1 MKSHEDTYPCGLFY
15 CKEVSRVLGFSRN
28 RVPFSKI
35 CSNAYGRQVILSN
48 AEIIDQTNVVLEVG
62 KAYSIHLKNRTEIDY
77 LERYYKGDQPILYR
91 AKKVRPEINN
101 KVVENHALEIVEHKA
116 AENFGEPVQY
126 VLKGTNETTKESK
139 SVELNDL
146 NDYNEMEA
154 KDEIDIQM
162 ARDRSICGT
171 SYKFHYNRKK
181 STPDESPYGIER
193 EDPKDTFVVYSSGV
207 GHKALFS
214 CQIRR
219 DKDNRQYFFIYTEK
233 MWYKVQNGKIVE
245 SGRNGIKRIPV
256 VEYPNNFYRLSDI
269 EIVIT
274 VLDAINKMQSDR
286 MNGIEQFVQSFIKFI
301 NCEIDDA
308 EFAKMR
314 QSGALKIKTN
324 GSKGKADAVIMSDE
338 LDQQQTQT
346 AKDDLYENMLI
357 VEGMPDRQEN
367 SGGDTGQA
375 VVMRN
380 GFYFSEKRAEISEPI
395 YKKSERE
402 SIKIVLN
409 IMRIKG
415 LTSLTLKDIEI
426 KITRSK
432 MDNMAVKAQVFQM
445 LVQSGIDPKV
455 AIKVCNLFSDPEEVY
470 LQSKPYLD
478 IKYPTTKEDE
488 KDIQTNGTGNNVT
501 NTD

>member
-1 MKSHEDTYPCGLFY
+1 M
-15 CKEVSRVLGFSRN
+15 LGFSRN
-28 RVPFSKI
+28 RVPFSQI
-35 CSNAYGRQVILSN
+35 CSNTYGRQVILSS
-48 AEIIDQTNVVLEVG
+48 AEYIDETNIVQEVG
-62 KAYSIHLKNRTEIDY
+62 KAYSIHLKNRIEIDY

-91 AKKVRPEINN
+91 VKHVRPEINN

-126 VLKGTNETTKESK
+126 VLKGTDEATKEMK
-139 SVELNDL
+139 SIELNDF
-146 NDYNEMEA
+146 NDYNELEA

-171 SYKFHYNRKK
+171 SYKFHYNRKNP
-181 STPDESPYGIER
+181 TEDEAPYGIER
-193 EDPKDTFVVYSSGV
+193 EDPKDTFIVYSSGV
-207 GHKALFS
+207 GHKPLFS
-214 CQIRR
+214 CQICR
-219 DKDNRQYFFIYTEK
+219 DEDNQRYFFIYTST
-233 MWYKVQNGKIVE
+233 MWYIIQNSKVKELGK
-245 SGRNGIKRIPV
+245 NGIKKIPV

-286 MNGIEQFVQSFIKFI
+286 MNGIEQFIQSFIKFL
-301 NCEIDDA
+301 NCEIDDD
-308 EFAKMR
+308 EFKKMR
-314 QSGALKIKTN
+314 ESGALKIRTN
-324 GSKGKADAVIMSDE
+324 GNSKADAEIMSSE

-402 SIKIVLN
+402 SIKILLN

-432 MDNMAVKAQVFQM
+432 MDNMAVKAQVFQI
-445 LVQSGIDPKV
+445 LTASGIDPKV

-478 IKYPTTKEDE
+478 IKYPIEGQKADNKIIE
-488 KDIQTNGTGNNVT
+488 I
-501 NTD
+501 

>member
-1 MKSHEDTYPCGLFY
+1 MF
-15 CKEVSRVLGFSRN
+15 GFSRN
-28 RVPFSKI
+28 RIPFSEI
-35 CSNAYGRQVILSN
+35 CSNSYGRQVIYSG
-48 AEIIDQTNVVLEVG
+48 ATEITKENVVEELG
-62 KAYSIHLKNRTEIDY
+62 KALSIHWRNRAEIDY

-91 AKKVRPEINN
+91 AKKVRPEVNN

-126 VLKGTNETTKESK
+126 VLKGTDENTKEKK

-146 NDYNEMEA
+146 NDYNELES
-154 KDEIDIQM
+154 KGEVDIEM
-162 ARDRSICGT
+162 ARDRSMGGT
-171 SYKFHYNRKK
+171 SYKFHYSRKYF
-181 STPDESPYGIER
+181 TEDESPFGIER
-193 EDPKDTFVVYSSGV
+193 EDPKDTFVVYNSGP
-207 GHKALFS
+207 GKKALFS
-214 CQIRR
+214 CQIRK
-219 DKDNRQYFFIYTEK
+219 DKDNQTYYFIYTAK
-233 MWYKVQNGKIVE
+233 MWFEVKSGKVTDSGKNGMKM
-245 SGRNGIKRIPV
+245 IPV

-286 MNGIEQFVQSFIKFI
+286 MNGIEQFIQSFIKFI
-301 NCEIDDA
+301 NCEISED
-308 EFAKMR
+308 EFVKMR

-324 GSKGKADAVIMSDE
+324 GSNGKADAEIMSDE

-409 IMRIKG
+409 ILRIKG

-432 MDNMAVKAQVFQM
+432 MDNMSVKAQVFQM

-478 IKYPTTKEDE
+478 AKYAKGESAADNA
-488 KDIQTNGTGNNVT
+488 DNQNNQNQSVIV
-501 NTD
+501 N

>member
-1 MKSHEDTYPCGLFY
+1 MS
-15 CKEVSRVLGFSRN
+15 S
-28 RVPFSKI
+28 
-35 CSNAYGRQVILSN
+35 
-48 AEIIDQTNVVLEVG
+48 AEHIDETNIVLEVG
-62 KAYSIHLKNRTEIDY
+62 KAYATHLKNRTEIDY

-91 AKKVRPEINN
+91 VKNVRPEINN

-126 VLKGTNETTKESK
+126 VLKGTDEATKETK
-139 SVELNDL
+139 SVELNDF
-146 NDYNEMEA
+146 NDYNELEA

-171 SYKFHYNRKK
+171 SYKFHYNRRNP
-181 STPDESPYGIER
+181 TEDEAPYGIER

-214 CQIRR
+214 CQVRK
-219 DKDNRQYFFIYTEK
+219 DKDNQQYFFIYTDT
-233 MWYKVQNGKIVE
+233 MWYIVQNGSIKE
-245 SGRNGIKRIPV
+245 LGKNGIKKIPV

-286 MNGIEQFVQSFIKFI
+286 MNGIEQFIQSFIKFL
-301 NCEIDDA
+301 NCDIDDE
-308 EFAKMR
+308 EFEKMR

-324 GSKGKADAVIMSDE
+324 GNGAKADAEIMSSE
-338 LDQQQTQT
+338 LDQQQTQI

-357 VEGMPDRQEN
+357 IEGMPDRQEN

-380 GFYFSEKRAEISEPI
+380 GFYFSEKRAETSEPI

-402 SIKIVLN
+402 SIKILLN

-432 MDNMAVKAQVFQM
+432 MDNMAVKAQVFQI
-445 LVQSGIDPKV
+445 LTQSGIDPKV

-478 IKYPTTKEDE
+478 AKYAKENNVAYGH
-488 KDIQTNGTGNNVT
+488 NGTINKQNQIETV
-501 NTD
+501 N

>member
-1 MKSHEDTYPCGLFY
+1 M
-15 CKEVSRVLGFSRN
+15 LGFTRN
-28 RVPFSKI
+28 RRPFTEI
-35 CSNAYGRQVILSN
+35 CSNSYGRQIIYTN
-48 AEIIDQTNVVLEVG
+48 AERIDNTNIVEEVG
-62 KAYSIHLKNRTEIDY
+62 KAYSIHLRNRTEIDY

-91 AKKVRPEINN
+91 TKKVRPEINN

-126 VLKGTNETTKESK
+126 VLKGTDETTKEAK
-139 SVELNDL
+139 SIELNDL

-171 SYKFHYNRKK
+171 SYKFHYNRRKP
-181 STPDESPYGIER
+181 TEDEAPYGIDR
-193 EDPKDTFVVYSSGV
+193 EAPKETFVVYSSGK
-207 GHKALFS
+207 GHKAMFS
-214 CQIRR
+214 CQIRK
-219 DKDNRQYFFIYTEK
+219 DKDNQQYFFCYTDK
-233 MWYKVQNGKIVE
+233 MWYKVQDGTIVE
-245 SGRNGIKRIPV
+245 SGRNGIKKIPV
-256 VEYPNNFYRLSDI
+256 IEYPNNFYRLSDI

-286 MNGIEQFVQSFIKFI
+286 MNGIEQFIQSFVKFL
-301 NCEIDDA
+301 NCEMSG
-308 EFAKMR
+308 EEWEKLR
-314 QSGALKIKTN
+314 EEGALTVKSN
-324 GSKGKADAVIMSDE
+324 GNGAKADVEIMSDE
-338 LDQQQTQT
+338 LDQQQSQI

-380 GFYFSEKRAEISEPI
+380 GFYFSEKRAEISEPP
-395 YKKSERE
+395 YKKAERE

-409 IMRIKG
+409 ILRIKG
-415 LTSLTLKDIEI
+415 MTSLTLKDIEI

-432 MDNMAVKAQVFQM
+432 MDNMSVKAQVFQM

-478 IKYPTTKEDE
+478 AKYPTTKDAQ
-488 KDIQTNGTGNNVT
+488 DNVT
-501 NTD
+501 DNNITKTD

>member
-1 MKSHEDTYPCGLFY
+1 MLGL
-15 CKEVSRVLGFSRN
+15 SRN
-28 RVPFSKI
+28 RQTFSDI
-35 CSNAYGRQVILSN
+35 CSNAYGRQVIYSN
-48 AEIIDQTNVVLEVG
+48 AERIDSTNIVLEVG

-91 AKKVRPEINN
+91 TKKVRPEINN

-126 VLKGTNETTKESK
+126 VLKGTDENTKESK
-139 SVELNDL
+139 SKELNDF

-171 SYKFHYNRKK
+171 SYKFHYNRKNQ
-181 STPDESPYGIER
+181 TEDEAPYGIDR
-193 EDPKDTFVVYSSGV
+193 EDPKETFVVYSSGI
-207 GHKALFS
+207 GHKAMFS

-219 DKDNRQYFFIYTEK
+219 DKDNQQYFFCYTDK

-245 SGRNGIKRIPV
+245 SGRNGIKKIPV

-286 MNGIEQFVQSFIKFI
+286 MNGIEQFIQSFVKFL
-301 NCEIDDA
+301 NCEMSG
-308 EFAKMR
+308 EEWKKLR
-314 QSGALKIKTN
+314 EEGALTVKSN
-324 GSKGKADAVIMSDE
+324 GNGAKADVEIMSDE
-338 LDQQQTQT
+338 LDQQQSQI

-380 GFYFSEKRAEISEPI
+380 GFYFSEKRAEISEPP
-395 YKKSERE
+395 YKKAERE

-409 IMRIKG
+409 ILRIKG
-415 LTSLTLKDIEI
+415 MTSLTLKDIEI

-432 MDNMAVKAQVFQM
+432 MDNMSVKAQVFQM
-445 LVQSGIDPKV
+445 LVQNGIDPKV

-478 IKYPTTKEDE
+478 AKYQTKEDIE
-488 KDIQTNGTGNNVT
+488 KNKIDDNIT
-501 NTD
+501 NTN

>member
-1 MKSHEDTYPCGLFY
+1 M
-15 CKEVSRVLGFSRN
+15 LGFSRN
-28 RVPFSKI
+28 KVPFSKI
-35 CSNAYGRQVILSN
+35 CSNAYGRQVIFSN
-48 AEIIDQTNVVLEVG
+48 AEHIDETNIVLEVG
-62 KAYSIHLKNRTEIDY
+62 KAYATHLKNRTEIDY

-91 AKKVRPEINN
+91 IKNVRPEINN

-126 VLKGTNETTKESK
+126 VLKGTDKITKEEK
-139 SVELNDL
+139 SVELNNF
-146 NDYNEMEA
+146 NDYNELEA

-171 SYKFHYNRKK
+171 SYKFHYNRKNP
-181 STPDESPYGIER
+181 TEDEAPYGIDR

-207 GHKALFS
+207 GKKALFS

-219 DKDNRQYFFIYTEK
+219 NKDNQQYFFIYTDK
-233 MWYKVQNGKIVE
+233 MYYKVQNGKIVGL
-245 SGRNGIKRIPV
+245 GRNGIKRIPV

-286 MNGIEQFVQSFIKFI
+286 MNGIEQFIQSFIKFL
-301 NCEIDDA
+301 NCDIDDE
-308 EFAKMR
+308 EFRKMR
-314 QSGALKIKTN
+314 ESGALKIKTN
-324 GSKGKADAVIMSDE
+324 GNNIKADAEIMSSE

-402 SIKIVLN
+402 SIKILLN

-432 MDNMAVKAQVFQM
+432 MDNMAVKAQVFQI
-445 LVQSGIDPKV
+445 LTASGIDPKV

-478 IKYPTTKEDE
+478 AKYLESK
-488 KDIQTNGTGNNVT
+488 KCGYKN
-501 NTD
+501 

>member
-1 MKSHEDTYPCGLFY
+1 MSFTD
-15 CKEVSRVLGFSRN
+15 
-28 RVPFSKI
+28 I
-35 CSNAYGRQVILSN
+35 CSNSYGRQVIYTN
-48 AEIIDQTNVVLEVG
+48 AENIDNTNIVKEVG

-91 AKKVRPEINN
+91 KKKVRPEINN

-126 VLKGTNETTKESK
+126 VLKGTDETTKEAK
-139 SVELNDL
+139 SIELNDL

-171 SYKFHYNRKK
+171 SYKFHYNRKNP
-181 STPDESPYGIER
+181 TDDEAPYGIDR
-193 EDPKDTFVVYSSGV
+193 EDPKETFVVYSSGI
-207 GHKALFS
+207 GHKAMFS
-214 CQIRR
+214 CQIRK
-219 DKDNRQYFFIYTEK
+219 DKENQQYFFCYTDK
-233 MWYKVQNGKIVE
+233 MWYKVQNGKIAE
-245 SGRNGIKRIPV
+245 SGRNGIKKIPV

-286 MNGIEQFVQSFIKFI
+286 MNGIEQFIQSFVKFL
-301 NCEIDDA
+301 NCEMSGD
-308 EFAKMR
+308 EWEKLR
-314 QSGALKIKTN
+314 EEGALTVKSN
-324 GSKGKADAVIMSDE
+324 GNGAKADVEIMSDE
-338 LDQQQTQT
+338 LDQQQSQI

-380 GFYFSEKRAEISEPI
+380 GFYFSEKRAEISEPP
-395 YKKSERE
+395 YKKAERE

-409 IMRIKG
+409 ILRIKG
-415 LTSLTLKDIEI
+415 MTSLTLKDIEI

-432 MDNMAVKAQVFQM
+432 MDNMSVKAQVFQM
-445 LVQSGIDPKV
+445 LVQGGIDPKV
-455 AIKVCNLFSDPEEVY
+455 AIKVCSLFSDPEEVY

-478 IKYPTTKEDE
+478 VKYPTTKDAQV
-488 KDIQTNGTGNNVT
+488 DATDNNII

>member
-1 MKSHEDTYPCGLFY
+1 M
-15 CKEVSRVLGFSRN
+15 LGFTRNSRS
-28 RVPFSKI
+28 FSDI
-35 CSNAYGRQVILSN
+35 CSNSYGRQVIYSN
-48 AEIIDQTNVVLEVG
+48 AERIDESNIITELG
-62 KAYSIHLKNRTEIDY
+62 KACAIHLRNRSEIDY

-91 AKKVRPEINN
+91 VKKIRPEVNN
-101 KVVENHALEIVEHKA
+101 KVVENHAMEIVEHKA

-126 VLKGTNETTKESK
+126 VLKGTDEATKEKK
-139 SVELNDL
+139 SLELNDF
-146 NDYNEMEA
+146 NDYNELEN
-154 KDEIDIQM
+154 KGEVDLEM

-171 SYKFHYNRKK
+171 SYKFHYNKK
-181 STPDESPYGIER
+181 RWGLDDAPFGLER
-193 EDPKDTFVVYSSGV
+193 EDPKSTFVVYSSGV
-207 GHKALFS
+207 GKRPLFS
-214 CQIRR
+214 CQIR
-219 DKDNRQYFFIYTEK
+219 KDADNQTYYFVYTEL
-233 MWYKVQNGKIVE
+233 MWYEIRNGKITG
-245 SGRNGIKRIPV
+245 SGKNGIHKIPV
-256 VEYPNNFYRLSDI
+256 IEYPNNFYRLSDI

-286 MNGIEQFVQSFIKFI
+286 MNGIEQFIQSFIKFL
-301 NCEIDDA
+301 NCEIDETTFKA
-308 EFAKMR
+308 MR
-314 QSGALKIKTN
+314 ENGALTVKTN
-324 GSKGKADAVIMSDE
+324 GNGKDSDVEIMSDE

-380 GFYFSEKRAEISEPI
+380 GFYFSEKRAETSEPI

-402 SIKIVLN
+402 SIKIILN
-409 IMRIKG
+409 MLRIKD

-445 LVQSGIDPKV
+445 LAMNGIDPKV

-470 LQSKPYLD
+470 IQSKPYLD
-478 IKYPTTKEDE
+478 AKYQTANDIK
-488 KDIQTNGTGNNVT
+488 KDGEIDDKAKNNQNLLFEV
-501 NTD
+501 

>member
-1 MKSHEDTYPCGLFY
+1 MVGL
-15 CKEVSRVLGFSRN
+15 SRN
-28 RVPFSKI
+28 RINFSDI
-35 CSNAYGRQVILSN
+35 CSNAYGRQVIYTN
-48 AEIIDQTNVVLEVG
+48 AESIDSTNIVLEVG

-91 AKKVRPEINN
+91 TKKVRPEINN

-126 VLKGTNETTKESK
+126 VLKGTDETTKEAK
-139 SVELNDL
+139 SIELNDL

-171 SYKFHYNRKK
+171 SYKFHYNRKNP
-181 STPDESPYGIER
+181 TDDEAPYGIDR
-193 EDPKDTFVVYSSGV
+193 EDPKETFVVYSSGI
-207 GHKALFS
+207 GHKAMFS

-219 DKDNRQYFFIYTEK
+219 DKDNQQYFFCYTEK
-233 MWYKVQNGKIVE
+233 MWYKVQNGKIAE
-245 SGRNGIKRIPV
+245 SGRNGIKKIPV

-286 MNGIEQFVQSFIKFI
+286 MNGIEQFIQSFVKFL
-301 NCEIDDA
+301 NCELSGEEWEKLRD
-308 EFAKMR
+308 E
-314 QSGALKIKTN
+314 GALTVKSN
-324 GSKGKADAVIMSDE
+324 GNGAKADVEIMSDE
-338 LDQQQTQT
+338 LDQQQSQI

-380 GFYFSEKRAEISEPI
+380 GFYFSEKRAEISEPP
-395 YKKSERE
+395 YKKAERE

-409 IMRIKG
+409 ILRIKG
-415 LTSLTLKDIEI
+415 MTSLTLKDIEI

-432 MDNMAVKAQVFQM
+432 MDNMSVKAQVFQM
-445 LVQSGIDPKV
+445 LVQNGIDPKV

-478 IKYPTTKEDE
+478 AKYQTKDEIKNKEP
-488 KDIQTNGTGNNVT
+488 NNNET

>member
-1 MKSHEDTYPCGLFY
+1 MF
-15 CKEVSRVLGFSRN
+15 GFSRN

-48 AEIIDQTNVVLEVG
+48 AEAIDQTNIVLEVG

-91 AKKVRPEINN
+91 VKKVRPEINN

-126 VLKGTNETTKESK
+126 VLKGTDEATKESK
-139 SVELNDL
+139 SVELNNL

-171 SYKFHYNRKK
+171 SYKFHYNRKNP
-181 STPDESPYGIER
+181 TADEAPYGIER
-193 EDPKDTFVVYSSGV
+193 EDPKETFVVYSSGV
-207 GHKALFS
+207 GHRALFS

-219 DKDNRQYFFIYTEK
+219 DRDNQQYFFCYTDK
-233 MWYKVQNGKIVE
+233 MWYRIQSGKVVD
-245 SGRNGIKRIPV
+245 SGRNGIKRIPI
-256 VEYPNNFYRLSDI
+256 VEYPNNSYRLSDI

-286 MNGIEQFVQSFIKFI
+286 MNGIEQFVQSFIKFV
-301 NCEIDDA
+301 NCEIDDE
-308 EFAKMR
+308 EFEKMR
-314 QSGALKIKTN
+314 QSGALRIKTN
-324 GSKGKADAVIMSDE
+324 GNNVRADAEIMSDE

-346 AKDDLYENMLI
+346 AKDDLYENILI

-395 YKKSERE
+395 YKKAERE

-409 IMRIKG
+409 ILRIKD

-432 MDNMAVKAQVFQM
+432 MDNMSVKAQVFQM

-478 IKYPTTKEDE
+478 IKYPKTKDAQENISDE
-488 KDIQTNGTGNNVT
+488 KAI

>member
-1 MKSHEDTYPCGLFY
+1 MLGL
-15 CKEVSRVLGFSRN
+15 SRN
-28 RVPFSKI
+28 RREFSEI
-35 CSNAYGRQVILSN
+35 CSNSYGRQVIYSN
-48 AEIIDQTNVVLEVG
+48 AEYINGENIVKEIG
-62 KAYSIHLKNRTEIDY
+62 KAYSIHLRNRTEIDY
-77 LERYYKGDQPILYR
+77 LERYYRGDQPILYR
-91 AKKVRPEINN
+91 IKKVRPEINN

-126 VLKGTNETTKESK
+126 VLKGTDETTKEAK
-139 SVELNDL
+139 SVELNNL

-171 SYKFHYNRKK
+171 SYKFHYSRKNP
-181 STPDESPYGIER
+181 SEDESPYGIER
-193 EDPKDTFVVYSSGV
+193 EDPKETFIVYSSGV
-207 GHKALFS
+207 GHKPLFS
-214 CQIRR
+214 VQIRR
-219 DKDNRQYFFIYTEK
+219 DSNNQQYFFCYTEK
-233 MWYKVQNGKIVE
+233 MWYKVQNGKVVNL
-245 SGRNGIKRIPV
+245 GRNGIKHIPV

-286 MNGIEQFVQSFIKFI
+286 MNGIEQFIQSFIKFI
-301 NCEIDDA
+301 NCEIDDE
-308 EFAKMR
+308 EFRKMR

-324 GSKGKADAVIMSDE
+324 GSNNADAQIMSDK
-338 LDQQQTQT
+338 LDQQQSQV
-346 AKDDLYENMLI
+346 AKDDLYESMLI

-380 GFYFSEKRAEISEPI
+380 GFYFSEKRAEISEPS

-409 IMRIKG
+409 ILRIKG
-415 LTSLTLKDIEI
+415 MTSLTLKDIEI

-432 MDNMAVKAQVFQM
+432 MDNMSVKAQVFQI

-470 LQSKPYLD
+470 IQSKPYLD
-478 IKYPTTKEDE
+478 AKYTTEV
-488 KDIQTNGTGNNVT
+488 KDIDDKSNQNIEQN
-501 NTD
+501 

>member
-1 MKSHEDTYPCGLFY
+1 MSFTD
-15 CKEVSRVLGFSRN
+15 
-28 RVPFSKI
+28 I
-35 CSNAYGRQVILSN
+35 CSNSYGRQVIYTN
-48 AEIIDQTNVVLEVG
+48 AENIDNTNIVKEVG

-91 AKKVRPEINN
+91 KKKVRPEINN

-126 VLKGTNETTKESK
+126 VLKGTDETTKEAK
-139 SVELNDL
+139 SIELNDL

-171 SYKFHYNRKK
+171 SYKFHYNRKNP
-181 STPDESPYGIER
+181 TDDEAPYGIDR
-193 EDPKDTFVVYSSGV
+193 EDPKETFVVYSSGI
-207 GHKALFS
+207 GHKAMFS
-214 CQIRR
+214 CQIRK
-219 DKDNRQYFFIYTEK
+219 DKDNQQYFFCYTDK
-233 MWYKVQNGKIVE
+233 MWYKVQNGKIAE
-245 SGRNGIKRIPV
+245 SGRNGIKKIPV

-286 MNGIEQFVQSFIKFI
+286 MNGIEQFIQSFVKFL
-301 NCEIDDA
+301 NCEMSGD
-308 EFAKMR
+308 EWEKLR
-314 QSGALKIKTN
+314 EEGALTVKSN
-324 GSKGKADAVIMSDE
+324 GNGAKADVEIMSDE
-338 LDQQQTQT
+338 LDQQQSQI

-380 GFYFSEKRAEISEPI
+380 GFYFSEKRAEISEPP
-395 YKKSERE
+395 YKKAERE

-409 IMRIKG
+409 ILRIKG
-415 LTSLTLKDIEI
+415 MTSLTLKDIEI

-432 MDNMAVKAQVFQM
+432 MDNMSVKAQVFQM
-445 LVQSGIDPKV
+445 LVQGGIDPKV
-455 AIKVCNLFSDPEEVY
+455 AIKVCSLFSDPEEVY

-478 IKYPTTKEDE
+478 VKYPTTKDAQV
-488 KDIQTNGTGNNVT
+488 DATDNNII

>member
-1 MKSHEDTYPCGLFY
+1 MLGL
-15 CKEVSRVLGFSRN
+15 SRN
-28 RVPFSKI
+28 KQTFSDI
-35 CSNAYGRQVILSN
+35 CSNTYGRQVIYSN
-48 AEIIDQTNVVLEVG
+48 AERIDSTNIVLEVG

-91 AKKVRPEINN
+91 TKKVRPEINN

-126 VLKGTNETTKESK
+126 VLKGTDETTKEAK
-139 SVELNDL
+139 SIELNDL

-171 SYKFHYNRKK
+171 SYKFHYNRKNP
-181 STPDESPYGIER
+181 TGDEAPYGIDR
-193 EDPKDTFVVYSSGV
+193 EDPKDTFVVYSSGI
-207 GHKALFS
+207 GHKAMFS

-219 DKDNRQYFFIYTEK
+219 DKDNQQYFFCYTDK
-233 MWYKVQNGKIVE
+233 MWYKILNGKITD

-286 MNGIEQFVQSFIKFI
+286 MNGIEQFIQSFVKFL
-301 NCEIDDA
+301 NCEMSG
-308 EFAKMR
+308 EEWKKLR
-314 QSGALKIKTN
+314 EEGALTVKSN
-324 GSKGKADAVIMSDE
+324 GNGAKADVEIMSDE
-338 LDQQQTQT
+338 LDQQQSQI

-380 GFYFSEKRAEISEPI
+380 GFYFSEKRAEISEPP
-395 YKKSERE
+395 YKKAERE

-409 IMRIKG
+409 ILRIKG
-415 LTSLTLKDIEI
+415 MTSLTLKDIEI

-432 MDNMAVKAQVFQM
+432 MDNMSVKAQVFQM

-478 IKYPTTKEDE
+478 AKYLTKDE
-488 KDIQTNGTGNNVT
+488 MEKNNLNDYEA

>member
-1 MKSHEDTYPCGLFY
+1 MSFTD
-15 CKEVSRVLGFSRN
+15 
-28 RVPFSKI
+28 I
-35 CSNAYGRQVILSN
+35 CSNSYGRQVIYTN
-48 AEIIDQTNVVLEVG
+48 AENIDNTNIVKEVG

-91 AKKVRPEINN
+91 KKKVRPEINN

-126 VLKGTNETTKESK
+126 VLKGTDETTKEAK
-139 SVELNDL
+139 SIELNDL

-171 SYKFHYNRKK
+171 SYKFHYNRKNP
-181 STPDESPYGIER
+181 TEDEAPYGIDR
-193 EDPKDTFVVYSSGV
+193 EDPKETFVVYSSGI
-207 GHKALFS
+207 GHKAMFS
-214 CQIRR
+214 CQIRK
-219 DKDNRQYFFIYTEK
+219 DKDNQQYFFCYTDK
-233 MWYKVQNGKIVE
+233 MWYKVQNGKIAE
-245 SGRNGIKRIPV
+245 SGRNGIKKIPV

-286 MNGIEQFVQSFIKFI
+286 MNGIEQFIQSFVKFL
-301 NCEIDDA
+301 NCEMSGD
-308 EFAKMR
+308 EWEKLR
-314 QSGALKIKTN
+314 EEGALTVKSN
-324 GSKGKADAVIMSDE
+324 GNGAKADVEIMSDE
-338 LDQQQTQT
+338 LDQQQSQI

-380 GFYFSEKRAEISEPI
+380 GFYFSEKRAEISEPP
-395 YKKSERE
+395 YKKAERE

-409 IMRIKG
+409 ILRIKG
-415 LTSLTLKDIEI
+415 MTSLTLKDIEI

-432 MDNMAVKAQVFQM
+432 MDNMSVKAQVFQM
-445 LVQSGIDPKV
+445 LVQGGIDPKV
-455 AIKVCNLFSDPEEVY
+455 AIKVCSLFSDPEEVY

-478 IKYPTTKEDE
+478 VKYPTTKDAHV
-488 KDIQTNGTGNNVT
+488 DATDNNII

>member
-1 MKSHEDTYPCGLFY
+1 M
-15 CKEVSRVLGFSRN
+15 LGFDRN
-28 RVPFSKI
+28 RREFSEI
-35 CSNAYGRQVILSN
+35 CANSYGRQVILSN
-48 AEIIDQTNVVLEVG
+48 AEYIDHTNIVREVG
-62 KAYSIHLKNRTEIDY
+62 AAYSVHLRNRTEIDY

-91 AKKVRPEINN
+91 TKKVRPEINN

-126 VLKGTNETTKESK
+126 VLKGTDEATKQTK
-139 SVELNDL
+139 SLELNDL
-146 NDYNEMEA
+146 NDYNELEA
-154 KDEIDIQM
+154 KDAADIQM

-171 SYKFHYNRKK
+171 SYKFHYNRK
-181 STPDESPYGIER
+181 SYTEDEAPYGIDR
-193 EDPKDTFVVYSSGV
+193 EDPKDTFVAYSSGI

-214 CQIRR
+214 CQIRC
-219 DKDNRQYFFIYTEK
+219 DKENQQYFFIYTDT
-233 MWYKVQNGKIVE
+233 MWYIVQNGKVKS
-245 SGRNGIKRIPV
+245 SGRNGIKKIPV

-286 MNGIEQFVQSFIKFI
+286 MNGVEQFIQSFVKFL
-301 NCEIDDA
+301 NCELSGDEWEKLRA
-308 EFAKMR
+308 E
-314 QSGALKIKTN
+314 GALSVKSN
-324 GSKGKADAVIMSDE
+324 GNGAKADVEIMSDE
-338 LDQQQTQT
+338 LNQQQSQI

-380 GFYFSEKRAEISEPI
+380 GFYFSEKRAETSEPI

-409 IMRIKG
+409 ILRIKG

-432 MDNMAVKAQVFQM
+432 MDNMQVKAQVFQM
-445 LVQSGIDPKV
+445 LTAAGIEPKV

-478 IKYPTTKEDE
+478 IKYPTKPAETAETDKTED
-488 KDIQTNGTGNNVT
+488 NVT
-501 NTD
+501 NND

>member
-1 MKSHEDTYPCGLFY
+1 M
-15 CKEVSRVLGFSRN
+15 LGFTRN
-28 RVPFSKI
+28 RRSFTEI
-35 CSNAYGRQVILSN
+35 CSNSYGRQVIHTN
-48 AEIIDQTNVVLEVG
+48 AERIDSANIVEEIG
-62 KAYSIHLKNRTEIDY
+62 KSYSIHLRNRTEIDY

-91 AKKVRPEINN
+91 TKKVRPEINN

-126 VLKGTNETTKESK
+126 VLKGTDETTKEAK
-139 SVELNDL
+139 SIELNNL

-171 SYKFHYNRKK
+171 SYKFHYNRKNP
-181 STPDESPYGIER
+181 TEDESPYGIDR
-193 EDPKDTFVVYSSGV
+193 EDPKETFVVYSSGI
-207 GHKALFS
+207 GHKAMFS

-219 DKDNRQYFFIYTEK
+219 DKDNKQYFFCYTDK
-233 MWYKVQNGKIVE
+233 MWYKVQNGKVVE
-245 SGRNGIKRIPV
+245 SGRNGIKKIPV

-286 MNGIEQFVQSFIKFI
+286 MNGIEQFIQSFVKFL
-301 NCEIDDA
+301 NCEMSG
-308 EFAKMR
+308 EEWEKLR
-314 QSGALKIKTN
+314 EEGALTVKSN
-324 GSKGKADAVIMSDE
+324 GNGAKADVEIMSDE
-338 LDQQQTQT
+338 LDQQQSQV

-380 GFYFSEKRAEISEPI
+380 GFYFSEKRAEISEPP
-395 YKKSERE
+395 YKKAERE

-409 IMRIKG
+409 ILRIKSM
-415 LTSLTLKDIEI
+415 TSLTLKDIEI

-432 MDNMAVKAQVFQM
+432 MDNMSVKAQVYQM
-445 LVQSGIDPKV
+445 LVQNGIDPKI

-478 IKYPTTKEDE
+478 AKYLTKDE
-488 KDIQTNGTGNNVT
+488 MEKNNSSDNEI

>member
-1 MKSHEDTYPCGLFY
+1 M
-15 CKEVSRVLGFSRN
+15 LGFTRN
-28 RVPFSKI
+28 RRSFIEI
-35 CSNAYGRQVILSN
+35 CSNSYGRQIIYTN
-48 AEIIDQTNVVLEVG
+48 ADRIDSANIVEEVG
-62 KAYSIHLKNRTEIDY
+62 KAYSIHLRNRTEIDY

-91 AKKVRPEINN
+91 TKKVRPEINN

-126 VLKGTNETTKESK
+126 VLKGTDETTKEAK
-139 SVELNDL
+139 SIELNEL

-154 KDEIDIQM
+154 KDEVDIQM

-171 SYKFHYNRKK
+171 SYKFHYNRKNP
-181 STPDESPYGIER
+181 TEDEAPYGIDR
-193 EDPKDTFVVYSSGV
+193 EDPKETFVVYSSSI
-207 GHKALFS
+207 GHKAMFS
-214 CQIRR
+214 CQIR
-219 DKDNRQYFFIYTEK
+219 KDADNKQYFFCYTDK
-233 MWYKVQNGKIVE
+233 MWYKVQNGKVVE
-245 SGRNGIKRIPV
+245 SGRNGIKKIPV
-256 VEYPNNFYRLSDI
+256 VEYANNFYRLSDI

-286 MNGIEQFVQSFIKFI
+286 MNGIEQFIQSFVKFL
-301 NCEIDDA
+301 NCEMSG
-308 EFAKMR
+308 EEWEKLR
-314 QSGALKIKTN
+314 EEGALTVKSN
-324 GSKGKADAVIMSDE
+324 GNGAKADVEIMSDE
-338 LDQQQTQT
+338 LDQQQSQI

-380 GFYFSEKRAEISEPI
+380 GFYFSEKRAEISEPP
-395 YKKSERE
+395 YKKAERE

-409 IMRIKG
+409 ILRIKG
-415 LTSLTLKDIEI
+415 MTSLTLKDIEI

-432 MDNMAVKAQVFQM
+432 MDNMSVKAQVFQM
-445 LVQSGIDPKV
+445 LVQNGIDPKV

-478 IKYPTTKEDE
+478 AKYQTKEDID
-488 KDIQTNGTGNNVT
+488 KNKQDDNITNN
-501 NTD
+501 D

>member
-1 MKSHEDTYPCGLFY
+1 MSFTD
-15 CKEVSRVLGFSRN
+15 
-28 RVPFSKI
+28 I
-35 CSNAYGRQVILSN
+35 CSNSYGRQVIYTN
-48 AEIIDQTNVVLEVG
+48 AENIDNTNIVKEVG

-91 AKKVRPEINN
+91 KKKVRPEINN

-126 VLKGTNETTKESK
+126 VLKGTDETTKEAK
-139 SVELNDL
+139 SIELNDL

-171 SYKFHYNRKK
+171 SYKFHYNRKNP
-181 STPDESPYGIER
+181 TEDEAPYGIDR
-193 EDPKDTFVVYSSGV
+193 EDPKETFVVYSSGI
-207 GHKALFS
+207 GHKAMFS
-214 CQIRR
+214 CQIRK
-219 DKDNRQYFFIYTEK
+219 DKDNQQYFFCYTDK
-233 MWYKVQNGKIVE
+233 MWYKVQNGKIAE
-245 SGRNGIKRIPV
+245 SGRNGIKKIPV

-286 MNGIEQFVQSFIKFI
+286 MNGIEQFIQSFVKFL
-301 NCEIDDA
+301 NCEMSGD
-308 EFAKMR
+308 EWEKLR
-314 QSGALKIKTN
+314 EEGALTVKSN
-324 GSKGKADAVIMSDE
+324 GNGAKADVEIMSDE
-338 LDQQQTQT
+338 LDQQQSQI

-380 GFYFSEKRAEISEPI
+380 GFYFSEKRAEISEPP
-395 YKKSERE
+395 YKKAERE

-409 IMRIKG
+409 ILRIKG
-415 LTSLTLKDIEI
+415 MTSLTLKDIEI

-432 MDNMAVKAQVFQM
+432 MDNMSVKAQVFQM
-445 LVQSGIDPKV
+445 LVQGGIDPKV
-455 AIKVCNLFSDPEEVY
+455 AIKVCSLFSDPEEVY

-478 IKYPTTKEDE
+478 VKYPTTKDAQV
-488 KDIQTNGTGNNVT
+488 DTTDNNII

>member
-1 MKSHEDTYPCGLFY
+1 MSFTD
-15 CKEVSRVLGFSRN
+15 
-28 RVPFSKI
+28 I
-35 CSNAYGRQVILSN
+35 CSNSYGRQVIYTN
-48 AEIIDQTNVVLEVG
+48 AENIDNTNIVKEVG

-91 AKKVRPEINN
+91 KKKVRPEINN

-126 VLKGTNETTKESK
+126 VLKGTDETTKEAK
-139 SVELNDL
+139 SIELNDL

-171 SYKFHYNRKK
+171 SYKFHYNRKNP
-181 STPDESPYGIER
+181 TEDEAPYGIDR
-193 EDPKDTFVVYSSGV
+193 EDPKETFVVYSSGI
-207 GHKALFS
+207 GHKAMFS
-214 CQIRR
+214 CQIRK
-219 DKDNRQYFFIYTEK
+219 DKENQQYFFCYTDK
-233 MWYKVQNGKIVE
+233 MWYKVQNGKIAE
-245 SGRNGIKRIPV
+245 SGRNGIKKIPV

-286 MNGIEQFVQSFIKFI
+286 MNGIEQFIQSFVKFL
-301 NCEIDDA
+301 NCEMSGD
-308 EFAKMR
+308 EWEKLR
-314 QSGALKIKTN
+314 EEGALTVKSN
-324 GSKGKADAVIMSDE
+324 GNGAKADVEIMSDE
-338 LDQQQTQT
+338 LDQQQSQI

-380 GFYFSEKRAEISEPI
+380 GFYFSEKRAEISEPP
-395 YKKSERE
+395 YKKAERE

-409 IMRIKG
+409 ILRIKG
-415 LTSLTLKDIEI
+415 MTSLTLKDIEI

-432 MDNMAVKAQVFQM
+432 MDNMSVKAQVFQM
-445 LVQSGIDPKV
+445 LVQGGIDPKV
-455 AIKVCNLFSDPEEVY
+455 AIKVCSLFSDPEEVY

-478 IKYPTTKEDE
+478 VKYPTTKDAQV
-488 KDIQTNGTGNNVT
+488 DATDNNII

>member
-1 MKSHEDTYPCGLFY
+1 M
-15 CKEVSRVLGFSRN
+15 LGFIRN
-28 RVPFSKI
+28 RVPFSEI

-48 AEIIDQTNVVLEVG
+48 AEYIDHTNIVEEIG

-91 AKKVRPEINN
+91 TKKVRPEINN

-126 VLKGTNETTKESK
+126 VLKGTDETTKEAK
-139 SVELNDL
+139 SIELNDL
-146 NDYNEMEA
+146 NDYNELEA
-154 KDEIDIQM
+154 KDAIDIQM

-171 SYKFHYNRKK
+171 SFKFHYNRKNP
-181 STPDESPYGIER
+181 TEDESPYGIDR
-193 EDPKDTFVVYSSGV
+193 EDPKSTFVVYSSGI

-219 DKDNRQYFFIYTEK
+219 NKDNQQYFFVYTDK
-233 MWYKVQNGKIVE
+233 MWYIVQNGKIE
-245 SGRNGIKRIPV
+245 GSGRNGIKKIPV

-286 MNGIEQFVQSFIKFI
+286 MNGIEQFIQSFVKFL
-301 NCEIDDA
+301 NCEMSGD
-308 EFAKMR
+308 EWEKLR
-314 QSGALKIKTN
+314 EEGALTVKSN
-324 GSKGKADAVIMSDE
+324 GNGAKADVEIMSDE
-338 LDQQQTQT
+338 LDQQQSQI

-367 SGGDTGQA
+367 TGGDTGQA

-380 GFYFSEKRAEISEPI
+380 GFYFSEKRAETSEPI
-395 YKKSERE
+395 YKQSERE

-409 IMRIKG
+409 MLRIKG

-432 MDNMAVKAQVFQM
+432 MDNMQVKAQVFTM
-445 LVQSGIDPKV
+445 LTAAGIDPKV

-478 IKYPTTKEDE
+478 IKYPTDPVKADDK
-488 KDIQTNGTGNNVT
+488 KDNSNDDDNANNIS
-501 NTD
+501 

>member
-1 MKSHEDTYPCGLFY
+1 MVGL
-15 CKEVSRVLGFSRN
+15 SRN
-28 RVPFSKI
+28 RINFSDI
-35 CSNAYGRQVILSN
+35 CSNAYGRQVIYTN
-48 AEIIDQTNVVLEVG
+48 AESIDSTNIVLEVG

-91 AKKVRPEINN
+91 TKKVRPEINN

-126 VLKGTNETTKESK
+126 VLKGTDETTKEAK
-139 SVELNDL
+139 SIELNDL

-171 SYKFHYNRKK
+171 SYKFHYNRK
-181 STPDESPYGIER
+181 SPTEDEAPYGIDR
-193 EDPKDTFVVYSSGV
+193 EDPKETFVVYSSGK

-214 CQIRR
+214 CQIRK
-219 DKDNRQYFFIYTEK
+219 DKDNQQYFFCYTDK

-245 SGRNGIKRIPV
+245 SGRNGIKKIPV

-286 MNGIEQFVQSFIKFI
+286 MNGIEQFIQSFVKFL
-301 NCEIDDA
+301 NCEMSG
-308 EFAKMR
+308 EEWKKLR
-314 QSGALKIKTN
+314 EEGALTVKSN
-324 GSKGKADAVIMSDE
+324 GNGAKADVEIMSDE
-338 LDQQQTQT
+338 LDQQQSQI

-380 GFYFSEKRAEISEPI
+380 GFYFSEKRAEISEPP
-395 YKKSERE
+395 YKKAERE

-409 IMRIKG
+409 ILRIKG
-415 LTSLTLKDIEI
+415 MTSLTLKDIEI

-432 MDNMAVKAQVFQM
+432 MDNMSVKAQVFQM

-478 IKYPTTKEDE
+478 AKYLTKDE
-488 KDIQTNGTGNNVT
+488 MKKNNLNDYEA

>member
-1 MKSHEDTYPCGLFY
+1 MVGLN
-15 CKEVSRVLGFSRN
+15 RN
-28 RVPFSKI
+28 RRNFSDI
-35 CSNAYGRQVILSN
+35 CSNAYGRQVIYTN
-48 AEIIDQTNVVLEVG
+48 AESIDSTNIVLEVG

-91 AKKVRPEINN
+91 TKKVRPEINN

-126 VLKGTNETTKESK
+126 VLKGTDKTTKESK
-139 SVELNDL
+139 SIELNDL

-171 SYKFHYNRKK
+171 SYKFHYNRKNQ
-181 STPDESPYGIER
+181 TEDEAPYGIDR
-193 EDPKDTFVVYSSGV
+193 EDPKETFVVYSSGI
-207 GHKALFS
+207 GHKAMFS

-219 DKDNRQYFFIYTEK
+219 DKDNQQYFFCYTDK

-245 SGRNGIKRIPV
+245 SGRNGIKKIPV

-286 MNGIEQFVQSFIKFI
+286 MNGIEQFIQSFVKFL
-301 NCEIDDA
+301 NCEMSG
-308 EFAKMR
+308 EEWKKLR
-314 QSGALKIKTN
+314 EEGALTVKSN
-324 GSKGKADAVIMSDE
+324 GNGAKADVEIMSDE
-338 LDQQQTQT
+338 LDQQQSQI

-380 GFYFSEKRAEISEPI
+380 GFYFSEKRAEISEPP
-395 YKKSERE
+395 YKKAERE

-409 IMRIKG
+409 ILRIKG
-415 LTSLTLKDIEI
+415 MTSLTLKDIEI

-432 MDNMAVKAQVFQM
+432 MDNMSVKAQVFQM
-445 LVQSGIDPKV
+445 LVQNGIDPKV

-478 IKYPTTKEDE
+478 AKYQTKEDME
-488 KDIQTNGTGNNVT
+488 KNKIDDNIT
-501 NTD
+501 NTN

>member
-1 MKSHEDTYPCGLFY
+1 MSFTD
-15 CKEVSRVLGFSRN
+15 
-28 RVPFSKI
+28 I
-35 CSNAYGRQVILSN
+35 CSNSYGRQVIYTN
-48 AEIIDQTNVVLEVG
+48 AENIDNTNIVKEVG

-91 AKKVRPEINN
+91 KKKVRPEINN

-126 VLKGTNETTKESK
+126 VLKGTDETTKEAK
-139 SVELNDL
+139 SIELNDL

-171 SYKFHYNRKK
+171 SYKFHYNRKNP
-181 STPDESPYGIER
+181 TEDEAPYGIDR
-193 EDPKDTFVVYSSGV
+193 EDPKETFVVYSSGI
-207 GHKALFS
+207 GHKAMFS
-214 CQIRR
+214 CQIRK
-219 DKDNRQYFFIYTEK
+219 DKYNQQYFFCYTDK
-233 MWYKVQNGKIVE
+233 MWYKVQNGKIAE
-245 SGRNGIKRIPV
+245 SGRNGIKKIPV

-286 MNGIEQFVQSFIKFI
+286 MNGIEQFIQSFVKFL
-301 NCEIDDA
+301 NCEMSGD
-308 EFAKMR
+308 EWEKLR
-314 QSGALKIKTN
+314 EEGALTVKSN
-324 GSKGKADAVIMSDE
+324 GNGAKADVEIMSDE
-338 LDQQQTQT
+338 LDQQQSQI

-380 GFYFSEKRAEISEPI
+380 GFYFSEKRAEISEPP
-395 YKKSERE
+395 YKKAERE

-409 IMRIKG
+409 ILRIKG
-415 LTSLTLKDIEI
+415 MTSLTLKDIEI

-432 MDNMAVKAQVFQM
+432 MDNMSVKAQVFQM
-445 LVQSGIDPKV
+445 LVQGGIDPKV
-455 AIKVCNLFSDPEEVY
+455 AIKVCSLFSDPEEVY

-478 IKYPTTKEDE
+478 VKYPTTKDAQV
-488 KDIQTNGTGNNVT
+488 DATDNNII

>member
-1 MKSHEDTYPCGLFY
+1 MKKSHWVIFLMAYFIAREVRIVLDFY
-15 CKEVSRVLGFSRN
+15 KN
-28 RVPFSKI
+28 RVSFLEV
-35 CSNAYGRQVILSN
+35 CSNSFGRQVIYSDESEIT
-48 AEIIDQTNVVLEVG
+48 AENVVEEIG
-62 KAYSIHLKNRTEIDY
+62 KALSIHWKNRREIDY

-91 AKKVRPEINN
+91 VKKVRPEVNN

-126 VLKGTNETTKESK
+126 VLKGTDENTKEKK

-146 NDYNEMEA
+146 NDYNEMES
-154 KDEIDIQM
+154 KGEVDIEM
-162 ARDRSICGT
+162 ARDRAICGT
-171 SYKFHYNRKK
+171 SYKFHYNRKNF
-181 STPDESPYGIER
+181 TEDESPFGIDR
-193 EDPKDTFVVYSSGV
+193 EDPKNTFVVYSSGP
-207 GHKALFS
+207 GKRPLFS

-219 DKDNRQYFFIYTEK
+219 NKDKQTYYFIYTVRK
-233 MWYKVQNGKIVE
+233 WFVVMAGKVTDSGKNGMK
-245 SGRNGIKRIPV
+245 SIPV
-256 VEYPNNFYRLSDI
+256 VEYPNNFYRLSDV

-274 VLDAINKMQSDR
+274 VLDAINKTQSDR
-286 MNGIEQFVQSFIKFI
+286 MNGIEQFVQSFIKFL
-301 NCEIDDA
+301 NCQVDDE
-308 EFAKMR
+308 EFKKMR
-314 QSGALKIKTN
+314 ESGAIKIKSN
-324 GSKGKADAVIMSDE
+324 GSGLKADAEIMSSE
-338 LDQQQTQT
+338 LDQQQTQI

-380 GFYFSEKRAEISEPI
+380 GFYFSEKRAELSEPM

-409 IMRIKG
+409 ILRIKG
-415 LTSLTLKDIEI
+415 MTSLTLKDIEI

-432 MDNMAVKAQVFQM
+432 MDNMYVKAQVYQI
-445 LVQSGIDPKV
+445 LVQAGVDPKV

-478 IKYPTTKEDE
+478 AKYVK
-488 KDIQTNGTGNNVT
+488 KDDDNQQTQLETVN
-501 NTD
+501 

>member
-1 MKSHEDTYPCGLFY
+1 MLGL
-15 CKEVSRVLGFSRN
+15 SRN
-28 RVPFSKI
+28 RRNFSDI
-35 CSNAYGRQVILSN
+35 CSNAYGRQVIYTN
-48 AEIIDQTNVVLEVG
+48 AESIDNTNIVLEVG

-91 AKKVRPEINN
+91 TKKVRPEINN

-126 VLKGTNETTKESK
+126 VLKGTDETTKESK

-171 SYKFHYNRKK
+171 SYKFHYNRKNP
-181 STPDESPYGIER
+181 TEDEAPYGIER
-193 EDPKDTFVVYSSGV
+193 EDPKETFIVYSSGV

-214 CQIRR
+214 CQVRR
-219 DKDNRQYFFIYTEK
+219 DKDNQQYFFCYTDK
-233 MWYKVQNGKIVE
+233 MWYKVQNGNIVK
-245 SGRNGIKRIPV
+245 SGRNGIKKIPV

-286 MNGIEQFVQSFIKFI
+286 MNGIEQFIQSFVKFL
-301 NCEIDDA
+301 NCEMSG
-308 EFAKMR
+308 EEWEKLR
-314 QSGALKIKTN
+314 EEGALTVKSN
-324 GSKGKADAVIMSDE
+324 GNGAKADVEIMSDE
-338 LDQQQTQT
+338 LDQQQSQI

-380 GFYFSEKRAEISEPI
+380 GFYFSEKRAEISEPP
-395 YKKSERE
+395 YKKAERE

-409 IMRIKG
+409 ILRIKG
-415 LTSLTLKDIEI
+415 MTSLTLKDIEI

-432 MDNMAVKAQVFQM
+432 MDNMSAKAQVFQM

-478 IKYPTTKEDE
+478 VKYPTTKDMQENATD
-488 KDIQTNGTGNNVT
+488 NNIT

>member
-1 MKSHEDTYPCGLFY
+1 MVGL
-15 CKEVSRVLGFSRN
+15 SRN
-28 RVPFSKI
+28 RINFSDI
-35 CSNAYGRQVILSN
+35 CSNAYGRQVIYTN
-48 AEIIDQTNVVLEVG
+48 AESIDSTNIVLEVG

-91 AKKVRPEINN
+91 TKKVRPEINN

-126 VLKGTNETTKESK
+126 VLKGTDETTKEAK
-139 SVELNDL
+139 SIELNDL

-171 SYKFHYNRKK
+171 SYKFHYNRK
-181 STPDESPYGIER
+181 SPTEDEAPYGIDR
-193 EDPKDTFVVYSSGV
+193 EDPKETFVVYSSGK

-214 CQIRR
+214 CQIRK
-219 DKDNRQYFFIYTEK
+219 DKDNQQYFFCYTDK

-245 SGRNGIKRIPV
+245 SGRNGIKKIPV

-286 MNGIEQFVQSFIKFI
+286 MNGIEQFIQSFVKFL
-301 NCEIDDA
+301 NCEMSG
-308 EFAKMR
+308 EEWKKLR
-314 QSGALKIKTN
+314 EEGALTVKSN
-324 GSKGKADAVIMSDE
+324 GNGAKADVEIMSDE
-338 LDQQQTQT
+338 LDQQQSQI

-375 VVMRN
+375 VFMRN
-380 GFYFSEKRAEISEPI
+380 GFYFSEKRAEISEPP
-395 YKKSERE
+395 YKKAERE

-409 IMRIKG
+409 ILRIKG
-415 LTSLTLKDIEI
+415 MTSLTLKDIEI

-432 MDNMAVKAQVFQM
+432 MDNMSVKAQVFQM
-445 LVQSGIDPKV
+445 LVQNGIDPKV

-478 IKYPTTKEDE
+478 AKYFTKDE
-488 KDIQTNGTGNNVT
+488 MEKTNQSNSET
-501 NTD
+501 NID

>member
-1 MKSHEDTYPCGLFY
+1 M
-15 CKEVSRVLGFSRN
+15 LGFIRN
-28 RVPFSKI
+28 RVPFSEI
-35 CSNAYGRQVILSN
+35 CSNAYGRQVILSD
-48 AEIIDQTNVVLEVG
+48 AECIDKTNLVQELG
-62 KAYSIHLKNRTEIDY
+62 RAYSVHLKNRREIDY

-91 AKKVRPEINN
+91 IKKVRPEVNN

-126 VLKGTNETTKESK
+126 VLKGTDETTKESK

-162 ARDRSICGT
+162 AKDRSICGT
-171 SYKFHYNRKK
+171 SYKFHYNRKNP
-181 STPDESPYGIER
+181 TEDESPYGIER

-219 DKDNRQYFFIYTEK
+219 DKDNQQYFFIYTDK
-233 MWYKVQNGKIVE
+233 MWYKVQNSKITNF
-245 SGRNGIKRIPV
+245 GRNGIKKIPV

-286 MNGIEQFVQSFIKFI
+286 MNGVEQFVQSFVKFM
-301 NCEIDDA
+301 NCEMSGD
-308 EFAKMR
+308 EWEKLR
-314 QSGALKIKTN
+314 EQGALTVKSN
-324 GSKGKADAVIMSDE
+324 GNGAKADVEIMSDE
-338 LDQQQTQT
+338 LDQQQTQI

-380 GFYFSEKRAEISEPI
+380 GFYFSEKRAEISEPP
-395 YKKSERE
+395 YKKAERE

-409 IMRIKG
+409 ILRIKG

-478 IKYPTTKEDE
+478 IKYPTTKEDP
-488 KDIQTNGTGNNVT
+488 KDTKTNVINDNAT

>member
-1 MKSHEDTYPCGLFY
+1 M
-15 CKEVSRVLGFSRN
+15 LGFSRN

-35 CSNAYGRQVILSN
+35 CSNSYGRQVILSS
-48 AEIIDQTNVVLEVG
+48 AEYIDETNIVLEVG
-62 KAYSIHLKNRTEIDY
+62 KAYATHLKNRTEIDY

-91 AKKVRPEINN
+91 VKKVRPEINN

-126 VLKGTNETTKESK
+126 VLKGTDEVTKEAK
-139 SVELNDL
+139 SVELNDF
-146 NDYNEMEA
+146 NDYNELEA

-171 SYKFHYNRKK
+171 SYKFHYNRRNP
-181 STPDESPYGIER
+181 TEDEAPYGIER
-193 EDPKDTFVVYSSGV
+193 EDPKDTFVVYSAGV

-214 CQIRR
+214 CQVRK
-219 DKDNRQYFFIYTEK
+219 DKDNQQYFFIYTDT
-233 MWYKVQNGKIVE
+233 MWYIVQNGGIKE
-245 SGRNGIKRIPV
+245 SGKNGIKRIPV

-286 MNGIEQFVQSFIKFI
+286 MNGIEQFVQAFIKFL
-301 NCEIDDA
+301 NCEVDDE
-308 EFAKMR
+308 EFRKMR
-314 QSGALKIKTN
+314 EAGALKIKTN
-324 GSKGKADAVIMSDE
+324 GNGIKADAEIMSSE
-338 LDQQQTQT
+338 LDQQQTQI

-380 GFYFSEKRAEISEPI
+380 GFYFSEKRAETSEPI

-402 SIKIVLN
+402 SIKILLN

-445 LVQSGIDPKV
+445 LTQSGIDPKV

-478 IKYPTTKEDE
+478 IKYPTES
-488 KDIQTNGTGNNVT
+488 IQADNDNNVT
-501 NTD
+501 DTV

>member
-1 MKSHEDTYPCGLFY
+1 MSFTD
-15 CKEVSRVLGFSRN
+15 
-28 RVPFSKI
+28 I
-35 CSNAYGRQVILSN
+35 CSNSYGRQVIYTN
-48 AEIIDQTNVVLEVG
+48 AENIDNTNIVKEVG

-91 AKKVRPEINN
+91 KKKVRPEINN

-126 VLKGTNETTKESK
+126 VLKGTDETTKEAK
-139 SVELNDL
+139 SIELNDL

-171 SYKFHYNRKK
+171 SYKFHYNRKNP
-181 STPDESPYGIER
+181 TDDEAPYGIER
-193 EDPKDTFVVYSSGV
+193 EDPKETFVVYSSGI
-207 GHKALFS
+207 GHKAMFS
-214 CQIRR
+214 CQIRK
-219 DKDNRQYFFIYTEK
+219 DKDNQQYFFCYTDK
-233 MWYKVQNGKIVE
+233 MWYKVQNWKIAE
-245 SGRNGIKRIPV
+245 SGRNGIKKIPV

-286 MNGIEQFVQSFIKFI
+286 MNGIEQFIQSFVKFL
-301 NCEIDDA
+301 NCEMSGD
-308 EFAKMR
+308 EWEKLR
-314 QSGALKIKTN
+314 EEGALTVKSN
-324 GSKGKADAVIMSDE
+324 GNGAKADVEIMSDE
-338 LDQQQTQT
+338 LDQQQSQI

-380 GFYFSEKRAEISEPI
+380 GFYFSEKRAEISEP
-395 YKKSERE
+395 YKKAERE
-402 SIKIVLN
+402 SVKIVLN
-409 IMRIKG
+409 ILRIKG
-415 LTSLTLKDIEI
+415 MTSLTLKDIEI

-432 MDNMAVKAQVFQM
+432 MDNMSVKAQVFQM
-445 LVQSGIDPKV
+445 LVQGGIDPKV
-455 AIKVCNLFSDPEEVY
+455 AIKVCSLFSDPEEVY

-478 IKYPTTKEDE
+478 VKYPTTKDAQV
-488 KDIQTNGTGNNVT
+488 DATDNNII